1 MFVLPQILVL
11 GGKILEKTS
20 FSMPNVSREQRG
32 SGLVA
37 VDGLIVG
44 EIRGTVNGVFRGTID
59 GDVNVRLLSG
69 RAGPPAGTP
78 PEAPA
83 DAPALPEGD
92 AENAPAPVKPA
103 APAED
108 KGEEAPHE

>member
-1 MFVLPQILVL
+1 
-11 GGKILEKTS
+11 
-20 FSMPNVSREQRG
+20 MPNVSREQRG

-69 RAGPPAGTP
+69 RAGPPAASGPEP
-78 PEAPA
+78 PEGT
-83 DAPALPEGD
+83 PALPDGE
-92 AENAPAPVKPA
+92 AESAPAPEETA
-103 APAED
+103 IPAED